1 MPEFL
6 IIGADA
12 AGLSAALQIKRKRS
26 KADIKVIAKGRIIS
40 YAACGI
46 PYVLSGEIASP
57 EKLIHFTPRAFQ
69 ERSGI
74 PVETGREAV
83 GLDPG
88 RHDVEVK
95 NLDTGQVGREPYGRL
110 LIATGAAPRRLPFLD
125 YGLDGIFHLHTVEDL
140 KLIMA
145 FLQDKKP
152 KRTAVIGAGNIGLE
166 AAEALHRRGQDLV
179 LLDILDSPAALWPP
193 AIQKAVAG
201 KIKEM
206 GLEFMPGA
214 AVSLIEKTG
223 TGFVLHVGDLE
234 VQADMILSA
243 AGTMPATGFCGGLLK
258 ALPNGALITDRF
270 SRTSAPDI
278 YAAGDCAAVF
288 QRVLGAPAYI
298 PLGSTANK
306 VGRLAGMN
314 MAGVEVEFPGVVGT
328 QIFKFFDLSL
338 ARTGLSLNEAVLG
351 GYEAEAVSARAND
364 RSEYY
369 PGVTPA
375 EVEIVFDTISG
386 RLLGATAVSRTNA
399 AQFIDP
405 AAAAVTAGLTVQDM
419 AWFDAAY
426 APPYAPVWNALIS
439 AAFRAA
445 RF

>member
-1 MPEFL
+1 MAEFL

-12 AGLSAALQIKRKRS
+12 AGLSGALQIKRKRS
-26 KADIKVIAKGRIIS
+26 KADVKVIAKGRIIS
-40 YAACGI
+40 YGACGL

-57 EKLIHFTPRAFQ
+57 EKLIHFTPRTFQ
-69 ERSGI
+69 ERNGI

-88 RHDVEVK
+88 RHEVEVMG
-95 NLDTGQVGREPYGRL
+95 LDSGRVSREPYGRL
-110 LIATGAAPRRLPFLD
+110 LIATGATPRRLPFLD
-125 YGLDGIFHLHTVEDL
+125 YGLDGVFHFHTVEDL
-140 KLIMA
+140 KLILA
-145 FLQDKKP
+145 FLQDNKP

-166 AAEALHRRGQDLV
+166 TAEALHRRGHKFV
-179 LLDILDSPAALWPP
+179 LLDILDSPAATWPP
-193 AIQKAVAG
+193 AIQKAVVG
-201 KIKEM
+201 KIKEI

-214 AVSLIEKTG
+214 AVSLVEKSG
-223 TGFVLHVGDLE
+223 FGFVLHVGDLE
-234 VQADMILSA
+234 LQADMILSV
-243 AGTMPATGFCGGLLK
+243 AGTTPATGFCGGQLN

-328 QIFKFFDLSL
+328 QILKFFDLSL
-338 ARTGLSLNEAVLG
+338 ARTGLSLDEAVLA
-351 GYEAEAVSARAND
+351 GYEAEAVSARASD
-364 RSEYY
+364 RSGYY
-369 PGVTPA
+369 PGAAQA

-386 RLLGATAVSRTNA
+386 RLLGATAVSRGNS

-405 AAAAVTAGLTVQDM
+405 AAAAITAGLTVRDM

-426 APPYAPVWNALIS
+426 APPFAPVWNALTS